1 MERMKR
7 SVMALQSD
15 NTALGKSV
23 ASLEDGFDA
32 FKTRLGATAN
42 DIADV
47 HKRLKTFVDME
58 ASVIAAVEEGRKE
71 TAERK
76 ADSERL
82 TVMINEGQERL
93 ERAEQLRIKSEGEMR
108 QEVQEVKNNLK
119 KEARER
125 ELLASKLVGTVREEA
140 QKREEALERESR
152 IRQEGLERQAEAFHA
167 GLREERKARER
178 EDLRI
183 EGRSLGAVGAKA
195 PGDPSS
201 AEAAGL
207 VMEQRALRQ
216 GLSELQD
223 RLASA
228 EVRQRNAEER
238 TVSML
243 DAIMGG
249 LAGSQD

>member
-1 MERMKR
+1 
-7 SVMALQSD
+7 
-15 NTALGKSV
+15 
-23 ASLEDGFDA
+23 
-32 FKTRLGATAN
+32 
-42 DIADV
+42 
-47 HKRLKTFVDME
+47 ME
-58 ASVIAAVEEGRKE
+58 ASVLAAADERRQE

-82 TVMINEGQERL
+82 TVMIKEGQERF
-93 ERAEQLRIKSEGEMR
+93 ERADQLRIKAEGEIR
-108 QEVQEVKNNLK
+108 LEVQDVKNNLK

-125 ELLASKLVGTVREEA
+125 EMLPSKLVGTVREEA
-140 QKREEALERESR
+140 QKREEAVERECR
-152 IRQEGLERQAEAFHA
+152 LRQEGLERQAEAFHA

-216 GLSELQD
+216 GLSELRD
-223 RLASA
+223 RVVAA
-228 EVRQRNAEER
+228 EERQRTAEER

>member
-7 SVMALQSD
+7 SITALQSE
-15 NTALGKSV
+15 NKALGKS
-23 ASLEDGFDA
+23 ASNMEDGLDA
-32 FKTRLGATAN
+32 LKTRLGATAN

-58 ASVIAAVEEGRKE
+58 ADIAAAQDDRRKE

-76 ADSERL
+76 ADCERL
-82 TVMINEGQERL
+82 TVMLNEGQERL
-93 ERAEQLRIKSEGEMR
+93 ERAEQLRIKADGEAR
-108 QEVQEVKNNLK
+108 QDVLEVKNSLK

-125 ELLASKLVGTVREEA
+125 ELLANKLVGTVREEA
-140 QKREEALERESR
+140 QKREEAIEREAR
-152 IRQEGLERQAEAFHA
+152 IRQEGVERQTEAFHA

-183 EGRSLGAVGAKA
+183 EGRSLGAVGVKA

-216 GLSELQD
+216 GLAELQD
-223 RLASA
+223 RLSSA
-228 EVRQRNAEER
+228 EARQRSAEER
-238 TVSML
+238 TVGML

-249 LAGSQD
+249 LASNQD